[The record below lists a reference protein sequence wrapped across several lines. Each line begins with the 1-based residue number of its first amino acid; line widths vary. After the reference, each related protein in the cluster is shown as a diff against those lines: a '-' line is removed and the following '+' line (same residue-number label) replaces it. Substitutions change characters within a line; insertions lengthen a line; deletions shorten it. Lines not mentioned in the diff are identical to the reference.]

1 MKIKHK
7 KPAITVCKPSRR
19 YIPKKPKMHLKS
31 RTTNIDFSYEDRI
44 IEKIDNPSIN
54 VIECNSINE
63 IGRVWS
69 F

>member
-1 MKIKHK
+1 MKIKRK
-7 KPAITVCKPSRR
+7 KPIVMICKPSRR
-19 YIPKKPKMHLKS
+19 YMKKPKMHLKS
-31 RTTNIDFSYEDRI
+31 AIRVDFDYEDRI

>member
-19 YIPKKPKMHLKS
+19 YIPKKPKMHLKAA
-31 RTTNIDFSYEDRI
+31 IKVDFEYENRI
-44 IEKIDNPSIN
+44 IEKIDNPA
-54 VIECNSINE
+54 IECNSVNRV
-63 IGRVWS
+63 GRVWS